1 MRDRERT
8 ERLNFFRCTDFLNI
22 LSEIEK
28 VRASVIASWKVGIL
42 ISLCISSRTLLS
54 SVWLVTTSFPPID
67 RDKVLSPFPW
77 LRSALAYTSLPPTPS
92 HTQNPRTRVHDRL
105 RVLPTSL
112 ICSCLLVFLAFFFF
126 FFSFFVILSLFL
138 FLFLFRESNLPTIPF
153 WCSLYSSAP
162 SKAREERSRLF
173 K

>member
-1 MRDRERT
+1 VSEHVRDRERT

-42 ISLCISSRTLLS
+42 ISLCISSRTLPS
-54 SVWLVTTSFPPID
+54 SVACHTSFPPID
-67 RDKVLSPFPW
+67 RDEVLSPLPW
-77 LRSALAYTSLPPTPS
+77 LRSALAYTSLPPTPP

-112 ICSCLLVFLAFFFF
+112 ICSCLLVFLAVF
-126 FFSFFVILSLFL
+126 FFSLLFFFVPLFVFVSGEQSTHDPFLVFSILI
-138 FLFLFRESNLPTIPF
+138 RPF
-153 WCSLYSSAP
+153 QS
-162 SKAREERSRLF
+162 
-173 K
+173 